1 MTTTNLNIAHLIEKN
16 SITRLS
22 KEYENKFLTKIKEN
36 FNENQQQLFA
46 ASFYCYLNY
55 DKKKDFVIDFDNV
68 WKWLGFTRKDNG
80 KTVLRKHFT
89 VDIDYQIIKAIDDE
103 EVLLLRPQE
112 EKNDQ
117 FHAEIEGSKHD
128 DARGGSNKETIMLT
142 VNTFKKFC
150 LKAGTKKADE
160 VHDYYLKLEELL
172 QETVNEESNELRKQL
187 GNEKEEKKRV
197 EDKLNRL
204 VKTSTKKQ
212 VNEGEVIYVGFNELD
227 PTAFKVGITSRPNSR
242 AGNLSTGT
250 TSDFVMKHMWYTRFN
265 KEIEDSVKKNFPDHR
280 ILQRK
285 ELYNIEEYDTIFS
298 YIDNFVNAF
307 NDADRFKAGID
318 EPIKQVKIDTETAV
332 NPPVVKAPKKK
343 RVLKNPL
350 KLAEKPCTVCNETKP
365 LEEFHFAKEH
375 TDGRQNRCKVCATK
389 AQEEHIKN
397 KRETE
402 PVPQEKECTQC
413 HEVFPLTNFYVDAQ
427 KFDGRGT
434 KCKDCFKEIQK
445 KDKPKIDV
453 TEYCCTACK
462 VTKPLDE
469 FHKFSRSKTGHHFKC
484 KTCAL
489 SEAKEIYHRKKE
501 GDAVVT
507 N

>member
-1 MTTTNLNIAHLIEKN
+1 MTTANLNIAHLIERN
-16 SITRLS
+16 SMTRLS

-36 FNENQQQLFA
+36 FNENQQQLFV

-80 KTVLRKHFT
+80 KRTLERHFT
-89 VDIDYQIIKAIDDE
+89 TEIDFKLITPAPAVGGAGFDTTPD
-103 EVLLLRPQE
+103 
-112 EKNDQ
+112 
-117 FHAEIEGSKHD
+117 AEI
-128 DARGGSNKETIMLT
+128 GGAGPNLGGAGLNKETIMLT

-187 GNEKEEKKRV
+187 GNEKEEKKKV
-197 EDKLNRL
+197 EDKLNRV
-204 VKTSTKKQ
+204 VKASTQRKQ
-212 VNEGEVIYVGFNELD
+212 LSKGQAIYVGRNELD
-227 PTAFKVGITSRPNSR
+227 PVAFKVGITSRPGSR
-242 AGNLSTGT
+242 QGGLSGGT
-250 TSDFVMKHMWYTRFN
+250 TSDFVMNHIWYTRFN
-265 KEIEDSVKKNFPDHR
+265 KQIEDIVKINYESHR

-285 ELYNIEEYDTIFS
+285 EFYNISEYDSIVK
-298 YIDNFVNAF
+298 YIDNLVKVLNATDP
-307 NDADRFKAGID
+307 NPQIIT
-318 EPIKQVKIDTETAV
+318 EPTR
-332 NPPVVKAPKKK
+332 KK
-343 RVLKNPL
+343 LIKNPL
-350 KLAEKPCTVCNETKP
+350 QLPEKPCTVCNETKP

-375 TDGRQNRCKVCATK
+375 TDGRENRCKVCVTRL
-389 AQEEHIKN
+389 QEEHIKN

>member
-1 MTTTNLNIAHLIEKN
+1 MTTTSNLNIAHLIEKN

-22 KEYENKFLTKIKEN
+22 KDYENKFLTKIKEN
-36 FNENQQQLFA
+36 FNENQQQLFV

-55 DKKKDFVIDFDNV
+55 DKKKDFVVDFDNV
-68 WKWLGFTRKDNG
+68 WKWLGYTRKSDG
-80 KTVLRKHFT
+80 KRVLEKFFT
-89 VDIDYQIIKAIDDE
+89 VDIDYQVKAA
-103 EVLLLRPQE
+103 
-112 EKNDQ
+112 
-117 FHAEIEGSKHD
+117 AEIGRAAFTPETNTPNF
-128 DARGGSNKETIMLT
+128 GGAGLNKETIMLT

-160 VHDYYLKLEELL
+160 VHDYYIKLEELL
-172 QETVNEESNELRKQL
+172 QETVNDESNELRKQL
-187 GNEKEEKKRV
+187 GNEKEEKKKVEEEKKRV

-212 VNEGEVIYVGFNELD
+212 VNEGEVIYVGLNELD

-242 AGNLSTGT
+242 AGGLSTGT
-250 TSDFVMKHMWYTRFN
+250 TADFVMKHMWYTRFN

-307 NDADRFKAGID
+307 NSADRFKAGIE
-318 EPIKQVKIDTETAV
+318 EPINQVKIDTKIDT
-332 NPPVVKAPKKK
+332 NPPAIKAPKKK
-343 RVLKNPL
+343 RVFKNPL
-350 KLAEKPCTVCNETKP
+350 KLPEKPCTVCNVTKP
-365 LEEFHFAKEH
+365 LEEFHFAKDH
-375 TDGRQNRCKVCATK
+375 TDGRANRCKVCATI

-402 PVPQEKECTQC
+402 AVPQEKECTQC

-453 TEYCCTACK
+453 TEYCCRTCK

-484 KTCAL
+484 KECAL

>member
-1 MTTTNLNIAHLIEKN
+1 MTTTKLNIAHLIERN
-16 SITRLS
+16 AMTRLS
-22 KEYENKFLTKIKEN
+22 KDYENRFLRKIKEK
-36 FNENQQQLFA
+36 FSESQQQLFA
-46 ASFYCYLNY
+46 STYYCFLNY
-55 DKKKDFVIDFDNV
+55 NKKKDFVIDFDNV
-68 WKWLGFTRKDNG
+68 WKWLGFTRKDPAR
-80 KTVLRKHFT
+80 KILEKHFT
-89 VDIDYQIIKAIDDE
+89 IDIDYKIILPGPPIGDIE
-103 EVLLLRPQE
+103 PTPEVMGTPNLDSVVL
-112 EKNDQ
+112 
-117 FHAEIEGSKHD
+117 
-128 DARGGSNKETIMLT
+128 KESIMLT
-142 VNTFKKFC
+142 VNTFRKFC
-150 LKAGTKKADE
+150 LKAGTKKADD
-160 VHDYYLKLEELL
+160 VHDFHLNLEDLL
-172 QETVNEESNELRKQL
+172 LEAVSEESNELQLQL
-187 GNEKEEKKRV
+187 GYEQEIADKGSTVIEEAPLHR
-197 EDKLNRL
+197 DKLG
-204 VKTSTKKQ
+204 KGQ
-212 VNEGEVIYVGFNELD
+212 VIYVGTNNLD
-227 PTAFKVGITSRPNSR
+227 VTAFKVGIT
-242 AGNLSTGT
+242 GNALHRVCTLSTST
-250 TSDFVMKHMWYTRFN
+250 TADFEMKRIWHTRFN
-265 KEIEDSVKKNFPDHR
+265 KEIEESVKKNFPDHR
-280 ILQRK
+280 ILKRK
-285 ELYNIEEYDTIFS
+285 EFYKIEEYETIIS
-298 YIDNFVNAF
+298 YIDNLVKAF
-307 NDADRFKAGID
+307 NDTDI
-318 EPIKQVKIDTETAV
+318 
-332 NPPVVKAPKKK
+332 NPPLVIEPPRK
-343 RVLKNPL
+343 RKVIKNPL

-484 KTCAL
+484 KECVLA
-489 SEAKEIYHRKKE
+489 EAKEIYHRKKE

>member
-36 FNENQQQLFA
+36 FSENQQQLFA

-68 WKWLGFTRKDNG
+68 WKWLGYTRKSDG
-80 KTVLRKHFT
+80 KRVLEKFFT
-89 VDIDYQIIKAIDDE
+89 VDIDYQVKAG
-103 EVLLLRPQE
+103 
-112 EKNDQ
+112 
-117 FHAEIEGSKHD
+117 AEI
-128 DARGGSNKETIMLT
+128 GGAAFTPEITETNTPNLGGAGLNKETIMLT

-187 GNEKEEKKRV
+187 GNEKEEKKKV
-197 EDKLNRL
+197 EDKLNRV
-204 VKTSTKKQ
+204 VKASTQRKQ
-212 VNEGEVIYVGFNELD
+212 LSKGQAIYVGRNELD
-227 PTAFKVGITSRPNSR
+227 TVAFKVGITSRPGSR
-242 AGNLSTGT
+242 QGGLSGGT
-250 TSDFVMKHMWYTRFN
+250 TSDFVMNHIWYTRFN
-265 KEIEDSVKKNFPDHR
+265 KQIEDIVKINYESHR

-285 ELYNIEEYDTIFS
+285 EFYNISEYDSIVK
-298 YIDNFVNAF
+298 YIDNLVKVLNATDP
-307 NDADRFKAGID
+307 NPQIIT
-318 EPIKQVKIDTETAV
+318 EPTR
-332 NPPVVKAPKKK
+332 KK
-343 RVLKNPL
+343 LIKNPL
-350 KLAEKPCTVCNETKP
+350 QLPEKPCTVCNETKP

-375 TDGRQNRCKVCATK
+375 TDGRENRCKVCATRL
-389 AQEEHIKN
+389 QEEHIKN

-413 HEVFPLTNFYVDAQ
+413 YEVFPLTNFFVDAQ

-453 TEYCCTACK
+453 TEYCCRTCK

>member
-1 MTTTNLNIAHLIEKN
+1 M
-16 SITRLS
+16 TRLS
-22 KEYENKFLTKIKEN
+22 KDYENRFLTKIKEN

-46 ASFYCYLNY
+46 ASFYCFLNY

-68 WKWLGFTRKDNG
+68 WKWMGFTRKDNG
-80 KTVLRKHFT
+80 KRVLERHFT
-89 VDIDYQIIKAIDDE
+89 VNIDYFISYEKREIGT
-103 EVLLLRPQE
+103 VL
-112 EKNDQ
+112 
-117 FHAEIEGSKHD
+117 
-128 DARGGSNKETIMLT
+128 GGAGLNKETIMLT
-142 VNTFKKFC
+142 VDTFNRFC

-160 VHDYYLKLEELL
+160 VHDFHLKLEELL
-172 QETVNEESNELRKQL
+172 MEVVNEESNELRIQL
-187 GNEKEEKKRV
+187 GYEREQNKKIQEEKQII
-197 EDKLNRL
+197 EDKLNRV
-204 VKTSTKKQ
+204 VKASTHRKQ
-212 VNEGEVIYVGFNELD
+212 LSEGQVIYVGTNNLD
-227 PTAFKVGITSRPNSR
+227 VTAFKVGITGNPLKR
-242 AGNLSTGT
+242 ACTLSTST
-250 TSDFVMKHMWYTRFN
+250 TADFEMKRVWYTKFN
-265 KEIEDSVKKNFPDHR
+265 KEIEDAVKKNFLDHR

-285 ELYNIEEYDTIFS
+285 ELYNIEEYDNIVG
-298 YIDNFVNAF
+298 YIEKLVNVF
-307 NDADRFKAGID
+307 N
-318 EPIKQVKIDTETAV
+318 ETDI
-332 NPPVVKAPKKK
+332 NPPIIEEPRKKK
-343 RVLKNPL
+343 VIKNPL
-350 KLAEKPCTVCNETKP
+350 KLPEKPCTVCNVTKP
-365 LEEFHFAKEH
+365 LEEFHYAKEH
-375 TDGRQNRCKVCATK
+375 TDGRANRCKVCATK

-402 PVPQEKECTQC
+402 AIPQEKECTQC

-484 KTCAL
+484 KECKL
-489 SEAKEIYHRKKE
+489 SESKERYHRKKE

>member
-16 SITRLS
+16 SMTRLS
-22 KEYENKFLTKIKEN
+22 KDYENRFLTKIKDN
-36 FNENQQQLFA
+36 FNENQQQLFV

-89 VDIDYQIIKAIDDE
+89 VEIDYQIIKAIDDE

-112 EKNDQ
+112 QKND
-117 FHAEIEGSKHD
+117 AEIEGAKHD

-160 VHDYYLKLEELL
+160 VHDYYIKLEELL

-187 GNEKEEKKRV
+187 GNEKEEKKKV
-197 EDKLNRL
+197 EDKLNRI
-204 VKTSTKKQ
+204 VKASTQRKQ
-212 VNEGEVIYVGFNELD
+212 LSKGQAIYVGRNELD
-227 PTAFKVGITSRPNSR
+227 TVAFKVGITSRPGSR
-242 AGNLSTGT
+242 QGGLSGGT
-250 TSDFVMKHMWYTRFN
+250 TSDFVMKHIWYTRFN
-265 KEIEDSVKKNFPDHR
+265 KQIEDIVKINYESHR

-285 ELYNIEEYDTIFS
+285 EFYNISEYDSIVK
-298 YIDNFVNAF
+298 YIDNLVKVLNATDP
-307 NDADRFKAGID
+307 NPQIIT
-318 EPIKQVKIDTETAV
+318 EPTR
-332 NPPVVKAPKKK
+332 KK
-343 RVLKNPL
+343 LIKNPL
-350 KLAEKPCTVCNETKP
+350 QLPEKPCTVCNVTKS

-375 TDGRQNRCKVCATK
+375 TDGRENRCKVCATRL
-389 AQEEHIKN
+389 QEEHIKN

-402 PVPQEKECTQC
+402 AVPQEKECTQC
-413 HEVFPLTNFYVDAQ
+413 HEVFSLTNFYVDAQ

-484 KTCAL
+484 KECIL
-489 SEAKEIYHRKKE
+489 SKAKEIYYRKKE